1 MTKSDA
7 IRELE
12 VMAVNLTGEYAAEVS
27 DKRAEYIK
35 RKIDAIDLAI
45 SFLKDKWL
53 GGAEG

>member
-35 RKIDAIDLAI
+35 RKIDALDLAI
-45 SFLKDKWL
+45 AFLKENWL
-53 GGAEG
+53 GGAD

>member
-7 IRELE
+7 IRELK
-12 VMAVNLTGEYAAEVS
+12 VMAVNLTGEYAAEAS

-45 SFLKDKWL
+45 SFLKEKWL
-53 GGAEG
+53 GGAN